1 MDKISI
7 HMKQM
12 NATVIVI
19 VKAISGDSDIGDK
32 HLPIHGSLF
41 FLTNI
46 TPIIKSI
53 NNIQVGVLYFL

>member
-1 MDKISI
+1 
-7 HMKQM
+7 MKQM

>member
-32 HLPIHGSLF
+32 HLPILNE
-41 FLTNI
+41 TKTAI
-46 TPIIKSI
+46 T
-53 NNIQVGVLYFL
+53 VFA